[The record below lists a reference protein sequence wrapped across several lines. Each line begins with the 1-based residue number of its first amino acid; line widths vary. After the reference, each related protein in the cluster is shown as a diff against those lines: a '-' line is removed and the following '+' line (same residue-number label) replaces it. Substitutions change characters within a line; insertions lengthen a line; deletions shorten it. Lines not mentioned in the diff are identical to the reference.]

1 MTQSLIIDPNEVR
14 RPGYVKFPEVP
25 VNQYTF
31 DRETELARYGDKGM
45 VQMLHDMIVVRT
57 FESMLD
63 SIKKTGAWQGIE
75 YNHRGPAHL
84 GIGQES
90 AYVGQSFVLSPEDFI
105 FGSPRSP
112 GAILPPRTRRFASSP
127 DVSLTC
133 SAPRSAR
140 VLSSR
145 TRCAR

>member
-31 DRETELARYGDKGM
+31 DRETELARYGEKGM

-63 SIKKTGAWQGIE
+63 SIKKTGQWEGVE
-75 YNHRGPAHL
+75 YNHPGPAHL

-90 AYVGQSFVLSPEDFI
+90 AYVGQSFVL
-105 FGSPRSP
+105 
-112 GAILPPRTRRFASSP
+112 
-127 DVSLTC
+127 
-133 SAPRSAR
+133 
-140 VLSSR
+140 
-145 TRCAR
+145 

>member
-31 DRETELARYGDKGM
+31 DRDTEIARYGEKGM

-63 SIKKTGAWQGIE
+63 SIKKTGAWEGVE
-75 YNHRGPAHL
+75 YNHPGPAHL

-90 AYVGQSFVLSPEDFI
+90 AYVGQSYVLSPDDFI
-105 FGSPRSP
+105 FGSHRSH
-112 GAILPPRTRRFASSP
+112 GEILAK
-127 DVSLTC
+127 C
-133 SAPRSAR
+133 YSAMHQMDESQ
-140 VLSSR
+140 LEGIMKGFLGG
-145 TRCAR
+145 

>member
-31 DRETELARYGDKGM
+31 DRDTEIARYGEKGM

-63 SIKKTGAWQGIE
+63 SIKKTG
-75 YNHRGPAHL
+75 RL
-84 GIGQES
+84 GRRRVQ
-90 AYVGQSFVLSPEDFI
+90 
-105 FGSPRSP
+105 
-112 GAILPPRTRRFASSP
+112 PPRPRPPRHRPGERLRRPELRA
-127 DVSLTC
+127 V
-133 SAPRSAR
+133 AR
-140 VLSSR
+140 
-145 TRCAR
+145 

>member
-1 MTQSLIIDPNEVR
+1 M
-14 RPGYVKFPEVP
+14 P

-31 DRETELARYGDKGM
+31 DRETELARYGEKGM

-63 SIKKTGAWQGIE
+63 SIKKTGQWEGIE

-105 FGSPRSP
+105 
-112 GAILPPRTRRFASSP
+112 
-127 DVSLTC
+127 
-133 SAPRSAR
+133 SAR
-140 VLSSR
+140 TAR
-145 TRCAR
+145 TVRFSPSATRPCTRWMRPA

>member
-63 SIKKTGAWQGIE
+63 SIKKTGQWEGIE

-105 FGSPRSP
+105 FGSHSSH
-112 GAILPPRTRRFASSP
+112 GEILAK
-127 DVSLTC
+127 C
-133 SAPRSAR
+133 Y
-140 VLSSR
+140 
-145 TRCAR
+145 

>member
-31 DRETELARYGDKGM
+31 DRDTEIARYGEKGM

-63 SIKKTGAWQGIE
+63 SIKKTGAWEGVE
-75 YNHRGPAHL
+75 YNHPGPAHL
-84 GIGQES
+84 GTARRAPTS
-90 AYVGQSFVLSPEDFI
+90 ARATCCRPMTSSSARTAPTARSSP
-105 FGSPRSP
+105 S
-112 GAILPPRTRRFASSP
+112 ATRPCTRWTRASSRA
-127 DVSLTC
+127 S
-133 SAPRSAR
+133 
-140 VLSSR
+140 
-145 TRCAR
+145 

>member
-31 DRETELARYGDKGM
+31 DRETELARYGEKGM

-63 SIKKTGAWQGIE
+63 SIKKTGAWEGVE
-75 YNHRGPAHL
+75 YNHPRPRPPGYRPGVRL
-84 GIGQES
+84 RR
-90 AYVGQSFVLSPEDFI
+90 PEL
-105 FGSPRSP
+105 R
-112 GAILPPRTRRFASSP
+112 A
-127 DVSLTC
+127 V
-133 SAPRSAR
+133 AR
-140 VLSSR
+140 
-145 TRCAR
+145 

>member
-31 DRETELARYGDKGM
+31 DRDTEIARYGEKGM

-63 SIKKTGAWQGIE
+63 SIKKTGQWEGIE
-75 YNHRGPAHL
+75 YNHRGPAT
-84 GIGQES
+84 S
-90 AYVGQSFVLSPEDFI
+90 ALARRAPTLARASFCRRRTSFSARTAPTARSSP
-105 FGSPRSP
+105 S
-112 GAILPPRTRRFASSP
+112 ATRPCTRWTRASSSP
-127 DVSLTC
+127 S
-133 SAPRSAR
+133 
-140 VLSSR
+140 
-145 TRCAR
+145 